1 MVYYF
6 FRFFF
11 FFKQKTAYEMRISDW
26 SSDVCSSDLQHN
38 IRHAFKEEAFRMLAA
53 NTVNRILRLSGLNI
67 QRWHDPLFDLQSL
80 TGKDAIATM
89 LDGGAYKG
97 NKAIIMLELFPH
109 AEVHC
114 FEPQPEPFRNLQQ
127 RFCNEPR
134 CSVMQAACAEVGG
147 AAPGFGPN
155 NMYASSDRKSGGEG
169 K

>member
-1 MVYYF
+1 
-6 FRFFF
+6 
-11 FFKQKTAYEMRISDW
+11 
-26 SSDVCSSDLQHN
+26 
-38 IRHAFKEEAFRMLAA
+38 MLAA

-67 QRWHDPLFDLQSL
+67 QRWHEPLFDLQSL

-127 RFCNEPR
+127 RICNEPR
-134 CSVMQAACAEVGG
+134 CSVMQAALSDVGG
-147 AAPGFGPN
+147 AAQMFVTQ
-155 NMYASSDRKSGGEG
+155 NMYASSLMKPIAMDIEARSVIDVVVTTIDQYMDKQGRSEERRVG
-169 K
+169 KECVRRCRTRWTP